1 MANKP
6 KQASGAERRARIEEM
21 RRQQQAAERR
31 KNIVIIGLGLV
42 LGIGLI
48 AAVAVPMVMKE
59 QENSAPLATIGVSL
73 ADASCSEPTN
83 DPATSATHVGP
94 GTDSPAV
101 NKVSYATVPP
111 SNGDHFLAPAQISRH
126 FYTAEDRPRVETL
139 VHNLEHGYTIVWYDS
154 TITGDQLQ
162 AARDLADRVPEDSK
176 NRKFIVSAWD
186 DSYGT
191 LPDGKHVALVH
202 WSGDNRG
209 HRQLCGAISGEAV
222 DQFMTAFPASDAR
235 EPNAA

>member
-59 QENSAPLATIGVSL
+59 QENRAPLASFGAPL
-73 ADASCSEPTN
+73 AEASCSEPTN
-83 DPATSATHVGP
+83 DPATSANHVGP
-94 GTDSPAV
+94 GTDNAV
-101 NKVSYATVPP
+101 TKVTYATVPP
-111 SNGDHFLAPAQISRH
+111 SNGDHFLAPAEISRH

-154 TITGDQLQ
+154 TVTGDQLQ
-162 AARDLADRVPEDSK
+162 AAKDLADRVPEDSK

-186 DSYGT
+186 ESYGQ

-202 WSGDNRG
+202 WSADGRG
-209 HRQLCGAISGEAV
+209 HRQLCGAVSGAAI
-222 DQFMTAFPASDAR
+222 DQFMTAFPASDSP
-235 EPNAA
+235 EPKAP

>member
-6 KQASGAERRARIEEM
+6 KQASSTERRARIEEM

-31 KNIVIIGLGLV
+31 KNIVIIGLGAV
-42 LGIGLI
+42 LGVGLI

-59 QENSAPLATIGVSL
+59 QQSSVPLSTIGVSL

-83 DPATSATHVGP
+83 DPATSANHVGP
-94 GTDSPAV
+94 GTDKPNV
-101 NKVSYATVPP
+101 GKVTYATVPP
-111 SNGDHFLAPAQISRH
+111 SNGDHFAAPAQISRH
-126 FYTAEDRPRVETL
+126 FYTADDRPAVETL
-139 VHNLEHGYTIVWYDS
+139 VHNLEHGYTILWYDS

-162 AARDLADRVPEDSK
+162 AAQDLADRVPEDSK

-186 DSYGT
+186 ESYGK

-209 HRQLCGAISGEAV
+209 HRQLCGSVSGEAV
-222 DQFMTAFPASDAR
+222 AQFMTTFPASDAP
-235 EPNAA
+235 EPNAP